1 MDRII
6 NVNVGGNYISKDGKN
21 AGVKGEANVTF
32 LRISFDESWD
42 DFAKKVVFID
52 SHGVNAVNV
61 LLGLSMLENMNE
73 SERVYLVPIPAEPLA
88 EAGSMTFIIE
98 GTKDDKVKKSFQDKL
113 DVKDAPDSS
122 EAAPP
127 VPPTPSEVEQMQADI
142 EAIKE
147 DVSVAARAGAEAVAA
162 RDEILGMTVSAETL
176 AAGSKATVE
185 NIGADGKAH
194 LRFGL
199 PKGKDGKDGVSIARA
214 DVDKNNNLI
223 LTFTDGTKKNAGSVL
238 SDTMAAALDGS
249 DSVAFNDKEGNKA
262 NVANA
267 FVAGKNNRAILR
279 GFRITGVDALGGLYL
294 DSVEGLAE
302 GTLVAYFKETEGGI
316 VRYRDKVASLGGVCK
331 QCMKDQNIGSNY
343 PIAFATPTI
352 DGNDNDAAWSKAPF
366 VKEPTVV
373 TNNVFD
379 NASLK
384 ITYDSQGWMYF
395 RLYVKLTDRVNHNNI
410 EITIRPPYANDIKAR
425 FFGDDAGIALQT
437 SGSNITEA
445 DYHGETY
452 ITRKTTDNKEFLF
465 EIKVPA
471 KAQLPFFGGADVLV
485 NVGCYFTRAGSS
497 STASFNWGGIGVN
510 WSPDIKWD
518 MTNAI
523 KGWLVGHC
531 DHGELVMF
539 EDQIKTGIV
548 NGEITLVDAEDA
560 YYANGAYIIARATD
574 KGWEDIGTAAYSER
588 ETIGSTELTTKDGSH
603 VTAFIAGR
611 GNIVSIDAAAFGHD
625 NDALGYQAVSF
636 GRYNRVYGDRGTAF
650 GYKNTVTGH
659 EAAAF
664 GVKNGVDGY
673 AGHVEGESNLVNGDY
688 GHGEGWDNEVNGC
701 AAHVEGIAN
710 KGYGQAQHVQGMF
723 NEIDYEGKY
732 LHIVGN
738 GTDYDK
744 RSNAHTIDREGN
756 AWFAGEITYG
766 SGRKKVAEWI
776 AGEVRTLLAPNI
788 DADWLPCSGGLV
800 RSSYG
805 GLFDEAP
812 LNVGVSEQVTEA
824 IVPDHITDSGVGYMV
839 RDGALYVSYDV
850 TAMPWQKVLPTCSC
864 SKVMGYGN
872 VVLYYSDG
880 AVYDLSTREKC
891 FDFTGTDENML
902 SGTWISGANNALLVY
917 SKNYSVDE
925 TGSIGV
931 ATMLCDKTGILESR
945 LKTVEGD
952 VGDSGAFFGGAYYF
966 TVGESDGHHLFRYV
980 RGAAAADSCNL
991 GAGKVSHVYGAYD
1004 GKIIVGRLLFEYNPQ
1019 AAGMI
1024 DHTLYVMAYDP
1035 DARLLSDIASVG
1047 TTYIAEEKEDAFTAV
1062 LMGNDLLCTE
1072 DANIYKI
1079 DVSTGAKEEIKC
1091 DRYGK
1096 AYAWKDPA
1104 KQCAVFACKDAYGDV
1119 TADCLF
1125 HYYEGT
1131 MYRLPVAS
1139 FADGYGSYIYV
1150 GGVAS

>member
-61 LLGLSMLENMNE
+61 LLGLSMLEDINE

-142 EAIKE
+142 EAIKA
-147 DVSVAARAGAEAVAA
+147 DVSVAAKAGAEAVAA
-162 RDEILGMTVSAETL
+162 RDEILGMTVSAETI

-194 LRFGL
+194 LRFGI
-199 PKGKDGKDGVSIARA
+199 PKGKDGKDGKDGVSIYQA

-238 SDTMAAALDGS
+238 SDTMAASLDGS
-249 DSVAFNDKEGNKA
+249 DSVAFNDKVGNKA

-267 FVAGKNNRAILR
+267 FVAGKNNRAVLR
-279 GFRITGVDALGGLYL
+279 GFNIKGVDASGGLYL
-294 DSVEGLAE
+294 DSAEGLAE
-302 GTLVAYFKETEGGI
+302 GTLVAYFKETDGGV
-316 VRYRDKVASLGGVCK
+316 VRYRDKVASIGAICPGCTEEYGADGKYLMPFDTPYIGGNTDDVAWK
-331 QCMKDQNIGSNY
+331 KASFFGTKPSITTWKGVPTTNSN
-343 PIAFATPTI
+343 F
-352 DGNDNDAAWSKAPF
+352 K
-366 VKEPTVV
+366 
-373 TNNVFD
+373 

-384 ITYDSQGWMYF
+384 ITHDDSAV
-395 RLYVKLTDRVNHNNI
+395 YVLITAALNIVAPISNVEVSIRVPNSVS
-410 EITIRPPYANDIKAR
+410 DIKAA
-425 FFGDDAGIALQT
+425 FYKDAFD
-437 SGSNITEA
+437 SVNSNISNASISIVWVDDYNYTFELAIPCDNLPQNA
-445 DYHGETY
+445 D
-452 ITRKTTDNKEFLF
+452 IL
-465 EIKVPA
+465 A
-471 KAQLPFFGGADVLV
+471 
-485 NVGCYFTRAGSS
+485 NVGCFFSNGNGSEVH
-497 STASFNWGGIGVN
+497 FNWGGTQVEWGNVPHIN
-510 WSPDIKWD
+510 ETK
-518 MTNAI
+518 AI
-523 KGWLVGHC
+523 KAVAVPPC
-531 DHGELVMF
+531 QHGELVMF

-560 YYANGAYIIARATD
+560 YYANGAYIVARATD

-650 GYKNTVTGH
+650 GYKNTVVGH
-659 EAAAF
+659 EALAE
-664 GVKNGVDGY
+664 GVKNNVYGY
-673 AGHVEGESNLVNGDY
+673 AGHVEGESNNVNGDY
-688 GHGEGWDNEVNGC
+688 GHGEGWDNEVNGWGV
-701 AAHVEGIAN
+701 HVEGIAN

-732 LHIVGN
+732 LHILGN

-788 DADWLPCSGGLV
+788 DADWIPCSGGLV

-805 GLFDEAP
+805 GLFDESP
-812 LNVGVSEQVTEA
+812 LNIGVSEQVTEA

-872 VVLYYSDG
+872 VVLYYRDR

-891 FDFTGTDENML
+891 FNFTGTDENML
-902 SGTWISGANNALLVY
+902 SGTWISGPYNALLVY
-917 SKNYSVDE
+917 SKKYTVGGTESV
-925 TGSIGV
+925 GV
-931 ATMLCDKTGILESR
+931 DTMLCDKTGILESK
-945 LKTVEGD
+945 LNSVEGN

-966 TVGESDGHHLFRYV
+966 TIGKSDGHHLFRYV
-980 RGAAAADSCNL
+980 RGVDASDSCNL
-991 GAGKVSHVYGAYD
+991 GAGEVSHVYGAYD
-1004 GKIIVGRLLFEYNPQ
+1004 GKIIVGRLLCEPNPE
-1019 AAGMI
+1019 AAGVI
-1024 DHTLYVMAYDP
+1024 YHTLYVMAYDP
-1035 DARLLSDIASVG
+1035 ATRSLSNIASMA
-1047 TTYIAEEKEDAFTAV
+1047 TYYTAEINRDAFTSV
-1062 LMGNDLLCTE
+1062 LIGKYLLSIE
-1072 DANIYKI
+1072 NAKIYKI
-1079 DVSTGAKEEIKC
+1079 DVSTGAKETIQC

-1096 AYAWKDPA
+1096 AYAWKDTA

-1125 HYYEGT
+1125 RYYEGT

-1150 GGVAS
+1150 GGVFS